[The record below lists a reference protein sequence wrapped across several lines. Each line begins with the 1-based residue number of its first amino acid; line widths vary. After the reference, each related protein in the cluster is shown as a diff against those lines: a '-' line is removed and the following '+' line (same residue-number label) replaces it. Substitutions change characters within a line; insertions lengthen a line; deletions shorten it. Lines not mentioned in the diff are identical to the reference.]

1 MRHLFFIII
10 TTVCAFYAPAA
21 HSQSAMS
28 YTENLIIP
36 APLTPGA
43 KIAIIS
49 PAGQAKKNNVTDAM
63 KVLEAQG
70 WRPYLAPHAMGEYG
84 SFSGSAEQRFADFS
98 QAWLDDSTQAIICS
112 RGGYGAVHLLDW
124 IDALALRSKPKWLV
138 GFSDISALH
147 ALLSNQGIASVH
159 GPMAK
164 HISANGGDNDD
175 FRALVDIL
183 TGRGVDYS
191 FDSHPFNRYGEATG
205 PLCGGNLSVIAD
217 LIATPYDAIRPGS
230 ILLIEDIA
238 EPVYKIERILYQL
251 RMSGAF
257 DKIAGLIVG
266 EFTDYKPDVNHKSME
281 SMIAKAVEG
290 YDFPVAYGI
299 TVGHDERNLPLI
311 ISAPLTLTVT
321 PEGTRIIQK

>member
-1 MRHLFFIII
+1 MRKIFSIFI
-10 TTVCAFYAPAA
+10 TAVCALFAPCAY
-21 HSQSAMS
+21 SQSAMFS
-28 YTENLIIP
+28 TPNLIIP

-49 PAGQAKKNNVTDAM
+49 PARRAQQPHVTEAM

-70 WRPYLAPHAMGEYG
+70 WKPYLTPHAMGENG
-84 SFSGSAEQRFADFS
+84 TFSGSPEQRFADFS
-98 QAWLDDSTQAIICS
+98 QAWLDDSTQAIICT
-112 RGGYGAVHLLDW
+112 RGGYGAVHLLDQ

-159 GPMAK
+159 GPMTK
-164 HISANGGDNDD
+164 HISVNNGNNDD
-175 FRALVDIL
+175 FRALVSIL
-183 TGRGVDYS
+183 TGRGADYT
-191 FDSHPFNRYGEATG
+191 FDSHPLNRHGSATG

-217 LIATPYDAIRPGS
+217 LIATPYDAIHPGS

-251 RMSGAF
+251 RMSGVF

-266 EFTDYKPDVNHKSME
+266 EFTDYRPDVNHKSME
-281 SMIAKAVEG
+281 SMIAKVVEG

-299 TVGHDERNLPLI
+299 TVGHDDRNLPLI
-311 ISAPLTLTVT
+311 ISAPLTLSVSIG
-321 PEGTRIIQK
+321 GTKISQH